1 MTAAPAPAGYSGKA
15 LWQKLGLASGMR
27 VYIADP
33 PPNVDTLL
41 AGAPKDLARLS
52 RLAACDMALVF
63 VTARSEVES
72 ATARVAPKLAPG
84 GALWF
89 AWPKRASGVATNVT
103 EDGLRELVLPTGWVD
118 VKVCAVD
125 ATWSGLKFLRR
136 KAN

>member
-41 AGAPKDLARLS
+41 AGAPKDLTRIS
-52 RLAACDMALVF
+52 RLAACDIALVF
-63 VTARSEVES
+63 VTARSEVAS
-72 ATARVAPKLAPG
+72 AMARVAPKLAPG

-89 AWPKRASGVATNVT
+89 AWPKRASGVTTNVT
-103 EDGLRELVLPTGWVD
+103 EGGLRELVLPTGWVD